1 MATFMR
7 LIPTAA
13 VLPGVIKREKYAV
26 LPLWPMVIYMSV
38 ASTGQYMRSLK
49 KIKIVCGILSLLI
62 PTLRRIGPPRPCIVG
77 AGEDVDVGMGP
88 LWLPVRACCLLII
101 ILSACSPNPF
111 SQSAV
116 VHKTPTPAM
125 AGGEPVLPHSPIHF
139 HDAPVP
145 ADLSFYGGDWT
156 LAGPGRSPTPSL
168 NTSSILSHSAP
179 PSVWV

>member
-49 KIKIVCGILSLLI
+49 KFKIVWGILSLLVS
-62 PTLRRIGPPRPCIVG
+62 TLRRIGPPRLCIVG

-111 SQSAV
+111 SQPAV
-116 VHKTPTPAM
+116 VHKTPAPAM
-125 AGGEPVLPHSPIHF
+125 AGGGTALPHSQINF
-139 HDAPVP
+139 YDAPVP
-145 ADLSFYGGDWT
+145 AALCFFRGGWAP
-156 LAGPGRSPTPSL
+156 AGRGRGSTRAFATCL
-168 NTSSILSHSAP
+168 CWWNY
-179 PSVWV
+179 